1 MKGFPGMSPS
11 EGASTPES
19 WPLKL
24 DSGAPGSL
32 VGWYDRNR
40 RDLPWRKTRDPYR
53 IWVSE
58 IMLQQTTVSTVLRYF
73 DRFIK
78 RFSTLENLS
87 NASLSEVL
95 KLWEGLGYY
104 QRARNLH
111 RAAGMIPVGPGGP
124 DWPRTVSEWMVLPGI
139 GRSTAGAILS
149 ISTDTW
155 APILDANVRRVMERF
170 YSIPPDVRA
179 REKLLWEGS
188 NLWGRDNG
196 RPGDTNQALMELG
209 AVICLPSG
217 PDCSRC
223 PVFLQCR
230 TRGPGVGA
238 KEEGF
243 RGKKGKGETQEKPIR
258 ERVALIPESGP
269 LLLEPRNEG
278 RLLEGLMDFPG
289 FSSSAPTP
297 GTVIVSGSFRGARVV
312 ETLFTV
318 RQTYS
323 HFQEVVYV
331 TLIAPSGRKRRKVE
345 VSLSFSEN
353 ERETGQWVSIEES
366 ASLAL
371 TGVARKIIDRLR
383 SGKIPGRD

>member
-1 MKGFPGMSPS
+1 MSPS
-11 EGASTPES
+11 EGASIPDS
-19 WPLKL
+19 RLLKL
-24 DSGAPGSL
+24 DSGAQGSL
-32 VGWYDRNR
+32 LGWYDLNR

-73 DRFIK
+73 DRFTE

-87 NASLSEVL
+87 KASLSEVL

-111 RAAGMIPVGPGGP
+111 RAAGMIPAGP
-124 DWPRTVSEWMVLPGI
+124 DGPEWPRTVSEWMDLPGI

-170 YSIPPDVRA
+170 YSIPPDVQA
-179 REKLLWEGS
+179 REGLLWEGS

-209 AVICLPSG
+209 AVVCLPSG

-223 PVFLQCR
+223 PVFLHCR
-230 TRGPGVGA
+230 TRGAGIGA

-243 RGKKGKGETQEKPIR
+243 LGKKRMGESRAKTVR

-289 FSSSAPTP
+289 FSSSALAP
-297 GTVIVSGSFRGARVV
+297 GTVIVSGPFRGARVV
-312 ETLFTV
+312 ETLFAV

-323 HFQEVVYV
+323 HFKEVVHV
-331 TLIAPSGRKRRKVE
+331 TLIAPSEAKRRKKV
-345 VSLSFSEN
+345 VAFSADEN
-353 ERETGQWVSIEES
+353 GGEMGQWVSTEES
-366 ASLAL
+366 DALAL
-371 TGVARKIIDRLR
+371 TGVARKIVDRLGNGR
-383 SGKIPGRD
+383 IPGRA